1 MCHYSKSLILTR
13 TFELLTFFT
22 AGIGSVLATAIFNVL
37 NIDPVMNAVIS
48 LDQCKKKISYVII
61 HLLKPPLFDF
71 SICFD
76 ESVFQNKFM
85 KMYYTYRFI
94 FIYMYV

>member
-1 MCHYSKSLILTR
+1 MSLFEIFFLNR

-37 NIDPVMNAVIS
+37 NIDPVINAVIS

-61 HLLKPPLFDF
+61 HLLKPPFL
-71 SICFD
+71 I
-76 ESVFQNKFM
+76 FQFVLM
-85 KMYYTYRFI
+85 KVCSKI
-94 FIYMYV
+94 NL

>member
-1 MCHYSKSLILTR
+1 MSL
-13 TFELLTFFT
+13 FEIFNFNPYLWIINFFT

-37 NIDPVMNAVIS
+37 NIDPVINAVIS
-48 LDQCKKKISYVII
+48 LDQCKKNILRHHSFVKAT
-61 HLLKPPLFDF
+61 LFDF